1 MALSLNLEFMPGIGG
16 PAHYRS
22 AFEAAVYALD
32 HRKAPMASN
41 RPSSRL
47 EEKLRHL
54 WHRTDLLRT
63 LLSRRMLVA
72 FIMGFAAG
80 LPLLL
85 TIGVLQ
91 AWMKDAGVDLS
102 VIGLMN
108 LVQIPYTWKFL
119 WAPLLDRY
127 AIPLLGRRK
136 GWLTIAQLA
145 LIAAIAVLGL
155 SDPQQHF
162 GLMALAACLV
172 AFFSATQDIVI
183 DAYRREDLPDNELG
197 LGSSLYIYGYR
208 LGMLLAGGGGL
219 IMADHM
225 PFSQV
230 YGLMALCLLPCLLT
244 TWLTPEPPVVAGTPQ
259 TLKEAVVAPLI
270 EYFRRPEAVWMLVFI
285 LFYKVGDTMASA
297 ISTPFYLDIGF
308 SKSQVGAVVKLF
320 GFWATIAGAGIGG
333 LMLLR
338 LGIARCL
345 WIFGVLQ
352 ALSTAGFAVLARMG
366 DHLPAL
372 AGVIAFENFSS
383 GMGTSAFVAFM
394 ASITNKKFTATQYA
408 LLSSLMG
415 IPRVFASA
423 PTGFMAK
430 YLGWEGFFI
439 FCTLIA
445 IPGML
450 MLVKFAPWNPHQ
462 VEVSPETANRNHG

>member
-1 MALSLNLEFMPGIGG
+1 
-16 PAHYRS
+16 
-22 AFEAAVYALD
+22 
-32 HRKAPMASN
+32 
-41 RPSSRL
+41 
-47 EEKLRHL
+47 
-54 WHRTDLLRT
+54 
-63 LLSRRMLVA
+63 MLMA

-91 AWMKDAGVDLS
+91 AWMKDAGVDLT

-127 AIPLLGRRK
+127 AVPLLGRRK
-136 GWLTIAQLA
+136 GWLAIAQLA
-145 LIAAIAVLGL
+145 LIAAIASLGM
-155 SDPQQHF
+155 SNPRTHF
-162 GLMALAACLV
+162 GVMALAACLV

-225 PFSQV
+225 PFAQV
-230 YGLMALCLLPCLLT
+230 YGIMALCLLPCLLAT
-244 TWLTPEPPVVAGTPQ
+244 LLTPEPPVVAGTPQ
-259 TLKEAVVAPLI
+259 TLKEAVVAPLV
-270 EYFRRPEAVWMLVFI
+270 EYFQRPEALWMLAFI
-285 LFYKVGDTMASA
+285 LCYKVGDTMASA
-297 ISTPFYLDIGF
+297 ITTPFYLDIGF
-308 SKSQVGAVVKLF
+308 TKSQVGAVVKLF

-333 LMLLR
+333 LMMLR

-352 ALSTAGFAVLARMG
+352 ALSTAGFAVLA
-366 DHLPAL
+366 HLGNNLSVL
-372 AGVIAFENFSS
+372 AGVIAFENLSS

-415 IPRVFASA
+415 MPRVFASA

-430 YLGWEGFFI
+430 NLGWEGFFI

-450 MLVKFAPWNPHQ
+450 MLLKFAPWRTGRTDRGIDTTRQAGGSRAARRP
-462 VEVSPETANRNHG
+462 